1 MLALTVSS
9 VTLAKLLLSVK
20 LTLSKI
26 NVFFY
31 SEVICEFTKI
41 TKVQFSNTSVCKSSR
56 RTEWDAYQQ
65 ASELSAQAGEL
76 QQLQQLQGIKWSRGC
91 SGCQMT
97 KVLILKIAEK
107 ILSTLVLSTVHH

>member
-31 SEVICEFTKI
+31 SEVIYGFTKI
-41 TKVQFSNTSVCKSSR
+41 TKVQFSNTSACKSSR

-76 QQLQQLQGIKWSRGC
+76 QQLQQLQGIK
-91 SGCQMT
+91 
-97 KVLILKIAEK
+97 
-107 ILSTLVLSTVHH
+107 